1 VSGTASYIEAVFVCG
16 LSGLRADWFLDSRGI
31 SVAAGAAAGGF
42 ALTASHLFQTPEC
55 RPSKKVTQKALPRR
69 TARSLKLGVP
79 SLRDRSG
86 RSGYGLLRC
95 TSFRCVRLRRTVAAL
110 PHPDRSRNET
120 CRRGKRSRAGS
131 KATAKAKARSK
142 DRSLRQLQLDCVLA
156 QDQVGCQAAFASK
169 LAPTE
174 SKAAQLPAA
183 KPHHSTMSASSSAFD
198 LRATSE
204 G

>member
-1 VSGTASYIEAVFVCG
+1 MWS
-16 LSGLRADWFLDSRGI
+16 
-31 SVAAGAAAGGF
+31 
-42 ALTASHLFQTPEC
+42 Q
-55 RPSKKVTQKALPRR
+55 RPSGRLVLGFWGHIRRCGCCRWRFRSYSESPFSDAKKVTQKALPRR

-110 PHPDRSRNET
+110 PHPDRSRNEA
-120 CRRGKRSRAGS
+120 CRRGKRSRAR
-131 KATAKAKARSK
+131 ARAKAKAKADQKIAAFGSSYRWIGYTPK
-142 DRSLRQLQLDCVLA
+142 K
-156 QDQVGCQAAFASK
+156 QVGCQAAFASR

-174 SKAAQLPAA
+174 SRAAQLPAA
-183 KPHHSTMSASSSAFD
+183 KPPHSTMSASSSALDFD
-198 LRATSE
+198 PPATSE